1 MMSIYKRLLQIFRAT
16 VFATY
21 KEWAAY
27 RSHMAVSVLVG
38 PVFFLVQVFI
48 WSAIYSTQDT
58 VTGLTLTQMLTYY
71 GIVNVINYLTYDSS
85 DVDLQTLIRTGG
97 FITFMLRPVSYF
109 YYAICQKIGHR
120 MLALWVEFI
129 PVYVLFFFVFKINLV
144 PANLFWTLLS
154 VFLSFMLVFLTNFCI
169 GITGFWLTKTEGL
182 RRAFQVLRD
191 VCAGNLLPLT
201 LFPGFIQSI
210 LFYMPFQFIAYVPIR
225 VFIGSYE
232 LAGISMSIPQVV
244 GLQAVYVV
252 IMFLIYKVLWHFA
265 TKRFTGVGA

>member
-1 MMSIYKRLLQIFRAT
+1 MMNLCKKQFDVFRAT

-38 PVFFLVQVFI
+38 PVFFIVQVFI
-48 WSAIYSTQDT
+48 WSAIYSTRDT

-85 DVDLQTLIRTGG
+85 DVDLQWHIRTGG
-97 FITFMLRPVSYF
+97 FITFMLRPISYF

-120 MLALWVEFI
+120 LLALWVEFV
-129 PVYVLFFFVFKINLV
+129 PVYILFLFVFKINLV
-144 PANLFWTLLS
+144 PANLFWTLIS
-154 VFLSFMLVFLTNFCI
+154 VFLSFILVFLTNFCI

-191 VCAGNLLPLT
+191 VCAGSLLPLT
-201 LFPGFIQSI
+201 LFPEFIQKI

-225 VFIGSYE
+225 VFMGSYE
-232 LAGISMSIPQVV
+232 LAGISMSIPKIVA
-244 GLQAVYVV
+244 LQAVYVV
-252 IMFLIYKVLWHFA
+252 VMFLVYKLLWHFG